1 MQVKRFV
8 AKDMRRALEMVR
20 QALGE
25 DAIIHSSRR
34 VKDGVE
40 LLTSVAGAVS
50 VVEPQVAAQPI
61 DAGRPEVPANTDAG
75 VHQIKSGRDIAA
87 EIELAS
93 QRLAAR
99 ELAEA
104 SADEFLRKDQVVNAG
119 IRVRPTA
126 PEATAPDASPVEPQ
140 RSAQTA
146 AERYGLIQPEAPAKS
161 NDDIELLH
169 EEIAQM
175 RLILEE
181 QLSRLGAAPQGPSNK
196 QSSAIGQRL
205 ERMGFSAKVI
215 NATLRRP
222 LNNRLLAKAWPEA
235 MARLAHAIP
244 SLNEDLVAKG
254 GVFALVGPTGAGK
267 TTTVAKLAARYVMEH
282 GADKVALITND
293 TQRLGGQ
300 DQLRSIARI
309 LQVPLRVVDDHNS
322 LSAVLRSVRNCE
334 LVLIDTAG
342 LRAGDPALRA
352 QMQELANIQRVQSL
366 LVLPANSQ
374 AQVLKAALHSYQ
386 AADLK
391 ACIITKL
398 DEAASLGE
406 VVDCTLQAKLPIAYT
421 CDGQEVP
428 NDIETARGHKLISK
442 AAQLAQQMT
451 AQHAVNG

>member
-25 DAIIHSSRR
+25 EAIIHSSRR

-40 LLTSVAGAVS
+40 LLTSVAGS
-50 VVEPQVAAQPI
+50 TFTEPKPT
-61 DAGRPEVPANTDAG
+61 PEVESAPSSAPPSESPAPVQT
-75 VHQIKSGRDIAA
+75 GRDIAA
-87 EIELAS
+87 QIELAS

-104 SADEFLRKDQVVNAG
+104 SADEYLRKDQVVNAG
-119 IRVRPTA
+119 IRVRSAVAQTPTSLPTAA
-126 PEATAPDASPVEPQ
+126 PEADRPRT
-140 RSAQTA
+140 AQTA
-146 AERYGLIQPEAPAKS
+146 AERYGLAEPLAQSKS
-161 NDDIELLH
+161 SDDIELLH

-181 QLSRLGAAPQGPSNK
+181 QLGRLGAAARGPGSK
-196 QSSAIGQRL
+196 QTSAIGQRL
-205 ERMGFSAKVI
+205 ERMGFSAKVAD
-215 NATLRRP
+215 ATLRRP
-222 LNNRLLAKAWPEA
+222 LNNRMLAKAWPEA

-244 SLNEDLVAKG
+244 VMDEDITANG
-254 GVFALVGPTGAGK
+254 GVFAFVGPTGAGK

-282 GADKVALITND
+282 GADKVALVTND

-309 LQVPLRVVDDHNS
+309 LQVPLRVVDENNS
-322 LSAVLRSVRNCE
+322 LSAVLRSLRNCE

-342 LRAGDPALRA
+342 LRAGDPALKTG
-352 QMQELANIQRVQSL
+352 MQELANIRSVQSL

-386 AADLK
+386 TAALT

-406 VVDCTLQAKLPIAYT
+406 AVDCAMQARLPIAYT

-428 NDIETARGHKLISK
+428 YDIEQARGHKLISK
-442 AAQLAQQMT
+442 AAQLIQQSSSR
-451 AQHAVNG
+451 QAVNG